1 MLWYSNSW
9 CKYLLRTFYQGQF
22 YIKSLVTFFDF
33 YIFYELG
40 SENHSYFQLTEL
52 FVMCSMFF
60 LDIHKN
66 IAKRNIGV
74 LDQFDKLE
82 DVPLTLSY
90 VYSEMTNKDSDNYLL
105 IKEWFRFWN
114 CSFPYSHYI
123 KFVKEILVGDVDRI
137 RYTLEIVRRLN
148 WK

>member
-1 MLWYSNSW
+1 
-9 CKYLLRTFYQGQF
+9 
-22 YIKSLVTFFDF
+22 
-33 YIFYELG
+33 
-40 SENHSYFQLTEL
+40 
-52 FVMCSMFF
+52 MCSMFF

-105 IKEWFRFWN
+105 IKE
-114 CSFPYSHYI
+114 
-123 KFVKEILVGDVDRI
+123 
-137 RYTLEIVRRLN
+137 
-148 WK
+148 